1 MGRPSYDGRR
11 FRSLANSAGGDV
23 GGETVFHYR
32 QNGDIVSATYAG
44 GAVVH
49 GQLIAKMAEDGALD
63 MRYHHAASDGR
74 LMAGTCRSRLEIL
87 PDGRYRLHES
97 WRWTEGGEGVGHS
110 VIEEIGADGI
120 K

>member
-1 MGRPSYDGRR
+1 MRRPDYDGRR

-23 GGETVFHYR
+23 DAATVFHYR
-32 QNGDIVSATYAG
+32 QTGDIVWATYEG
-44 GAVVH
+44 GAVAF
-49 GQLIAKMAEDGALD
+49 GQLIAKMAEDGALE

-87 PDGRYRLHES
+87 PDGRYRLHEE
-97 WRWTEGGEGVGHS
+97 WRWTEGGEGAGRS
-110 VIEEIGADGI
+110 VIEEI